1 MKKTILLAVASIL
14 GYLQVNAQW
23 VGPTSNL
30 LQTGN
35 YIKIASAPMFGTGGT
50 TIPPLF
56 LVQSLDATPID
67 LIRVDHNAI
76 NFGKHA
82 YFNNSS
88 IVCTRSNNQFAFQVT
103 PTGRLTLNTD
113 GTNSNGRGFFINSNN
128 NNFFKV
134 TQAEI
139 LFKDANQDLF
149 KINSNGYL
157 FARKVTVTI
166 NTIFPDYVF
175 EKNYHLTPLKDLET
189 FIKKNKHL
197 PNIPSAKTIAENN
210 NQVDLG
216 DLQLKLL
223 EKVEELTLYI
233 IQQQKEI
240 EALKIKLA
248 GKSN

>member
-14 GYLQVNAQW
+14 GYLQLSAQW

-35 YIKIASAPMFGTGGT
+35 YIKIASAPMYGTGGT
-50 TIPPLF
+50 TVPPLF

-67 LIRVDHNAI
+67 LISADHNAI

-88 IVCTRSNNQFAFQVT
+88 IICKRSNNQFAFQAT
-103 PTGRLTLNTD
+103 PTGNLTLNTD
-113 GTNSNGRGFFINSNN
+113 GFTTNRGFFINSNN

-149 KINSNGYL
+149 KINSNGNL
-157 FARKVTVTI
+157 FARKVTVTVSSA
-166 NTIFPDYVF
+166 FPDYVF
-175 EKNYHLTPLKDLET
+175 ENNYHLTPLKELEA
-189 FIKKNKHL
+189 FIKNNKHL
-197 PNIPSAKTIAENN
+197 PNIPSARAIAENN

-240 EALKIKLA
+240 EALKVKLA
-248 GKSN
+248 EKSN

>member
-1 MKKTILLAVASIL
+1 MKKTILLAVTLITAYSQL
-14 GYLQVNAQW
+14 KAQW
-23 VGPTSNL
+23 VGPTSDI
-30 LQTGN
+30 LQTSN
-35 YIKIASAPMFGTGGT
+35 YVKIAKAPMFGMPGT

-56 LVQSLDATPID
+56 LVQTLGATP
-67 LIRVDHNAI
+67 VDVFKVDANNIH
-76 NFGKHA
+76 FGKQA
-82 YFNNSS
+82 LFNNSG
-88 IVCTRSNNQFAFQVT
+88 IVCRRSNNQFAFQVT
-103 PTGRLTLNTD
+103 PTGHLTLNTD
-113 GTNSNGRGFFINSNN
+113 GTNSNGRGFFINSDN

-248 GKSN
+248 EKSN

>member
-1 MKKTILLAVASIL
+1 MKKTILLAVIVITA
-14 GYLQVNAQW
+14 YLQVNAQW
-23 VGPTSNL
+23 VGPTSNVIE
-30 LQTGN
+30 TN
-35 YIKIASAPMFGTGGT
+35 NSVKISSPILYGGPGT

-67 LIRVDHNAI
+67 LLNVDHNAI
-76 NFGKHA
+76 NFGKSA

-88 IVCTRSNNQFAFQVT
+88 IVCKRSNNQFAFQVT
-103 PTGRLTLNTD
+103 PAGNLTLNTD
-113 GTNSNGRGFFINSNN
+113 GLPTNRGFFINSNN
-128 NNFFKV
+128 SNFFKV
-134 TQAEI
+134 TPSEI
-139 LFKDANQDLF
+139 LFKDATQDLF

-157 FARKVTVTI
+157 FTRKVTVTVS
-166 NTIFPDYVF
+166 NAFPDYVF
-175 EKNYHLTPLKDLET
+175 ENNYHLTPLKELEF

-197 PNIPSAKTIAENN
+197 PNIPSAKTVAENN

-240 EALKIKLA
+240 DALKVKLA
-248 GKSN
+248 E